1 MAQER
6 LQQLRWMLANE
17 SRVDMAAGDIQDSE
31 QDPEKDEHSDSEKDK
46 HSDSDEEH
54 DAPVD
59 AFRQAVQSERQ
70 VALLVDGDT
79 EHVPFLIGDV
89 CPGQGPGLAP
99 LRIAGFQEMSHRPRQ
114 MDARLPSLQREE
126 AGALHRGERS

>member
-1 MAQER
+1 
-6 LQQLRWMLANE
+6 MLTNE
-17 SRVDMAAGDIQDSE
+17 SRVDMAAGDIQNSE
-31 QDPEKDEHSDSEKDK
+31 QYPEKDE

-59 AFRQAVQSERQ
+59 AFRQAVQSKRQ

-79 EHVPFLIGDV
+79 EHVPFRIGQRMDTRR
-89 CPGQGPGLAP
+89 GKGWTRTRSSTSSNP
-99 LRIAGFQEMSHRPRQ
+99 LVFAGFQEMSHRPRQ

-126 AGALHRGERS
+126 AGALHRVDGS